1 MVDYASMS
9 DEELRATIQRERAE
23 LNAQKNIPAADYAS
37 MSDDELRA
45 TIRRERASLFPPA
58 PKEEPGLLSG
68 AGDYVLD
75 IGRKLKSGTGKTIS
89 SLGWLGGLEGMEKY
103 GTEMSEA
110 GEAAMT
116 PLGAERSKRP
126 IFTALD
132 NPELL
137 AEREAQIRAGAQ
149 NVPFGDLVNFN
160 PSGLAKIPY
169 AIAESTPGMALGMGA
184 AFVAPKL
191 IPTAGQ
197 IAIGSL
203 AVRALGPLARSV
215 PKSPAA
221 LAKFGAQVVGTGT
234 IASAE
239 ALQGGAMSG
248 QQTEKEALAYLTKNP
263 GALQESEGGLAALEE
278 TNGDV
283 DAAAKLLA
291 ARMGMEA
298 FYKVGAATGILSLP
312 GAALQSRLTAGVA
325 NKGLLKEAGI
335 GAVGEGSQEGPQ
347 SAAEAFFSGDIMG
360 QIDPSKKPTLGGVL
374 SAGLEGALIGAPMG
388 GGMGVI
394 GSVLSSK
401 KDPATALD
409 ELEAAVRDMINSRDE
424 QVRARAQ
431 QYLAEINEARQLL
444 LPAPPKTIGGKPFG
458 GEDIID
464 VARAQ
469 PDLVRGWRQILEDP
483 EIKTAD
489 QMRQALLRA
498 AGQEPKP
505 NIRGQRYD
513 TDALAS
519 ENLVPPSTTEEG
531 AAGEYNPLGGLSDAK
546 IVGFAETNR
555 ETNNPTVNA
564 ILDQPTTTNIE
575 KARLIRDFYLKE
587 YGPNYETL
595 LGIPETRFDDAT
607 IASSNQLSALGLM
620 DINARN
626 RAEEAAQAAAARI
639 AAAQE
644 ETRKTLEAASA
655 TLRPSTRERTGEA
668 GVEAMRQAT
677 ETSGRGNAPYT
688 GPNDPSVTNYIRNL
702 PPNTPPSV
710 ALMTSELGLT
720 VAEAQDAIKGN
731 TGQNRLLVM
740 RMGVPTT
747 RPKRGPGAPDTTAS
761 SPLGAATNI
770 EDMTGTR
777 RTDLSE
783 TAGEGTAPTP
793 STPEPFRNR
802 PIDRLNRFIS
812 RITGGGEFNFA
823 QAQAGSRGGMG
834 EKAATKAE
842 IDARMQELVDSG
854 EYIRYGNGIKKVATE
869 DDVRRI
875 IDEAPDYTKVTV
887 NDIATKTGL
896 PFDVVASITERLR
909 PDTSAPMT
917 TRGQVRQSENTL
929 VDTGNPFEFWKKG
942 PPASDPNKGRKTQR
956 SVAGGTSPN
965 LDRVLAESAA
975 KNGQTQPQT
984 TAQTD
989 PADQPTP
996 LPGGYQPEFTSQPQP
1011 EPQQRTDENGNPMSA
1026 LEEFL
1031 REIEEADIA
1040 SGNKTR
1046 EQVETD
1052 RATRR
1057 PDYKFTGQE
1066 TAERDTE
1073 RQQPKAKPQPKPQ
1086 PTAQPKPAAQPQQ
1099 ASSPEE
1105 DIVPTPSLG
1114 GTAGA
1119 QAIGASGAT
1128 AGQEAPQGASAA
1140 SGTNAYA
1147 PTSKEA
1153 LAKARKVVAEKLRQL
1168 RASGKVGAEVANR
1181 VSQLL
1186 KDPNFDVEQI
1196 MRSFA
1201 VADALSKT
1209 FGGTDANLRV
1219 EFYREI
1225 LEKDPTTDKFIHV
1238 AGEAGASVGD
1248 VRGLIKIS
1256 LSKDLSASLARDT
1269 AFHEG
1274 FHFLQDM
1281 INEYD
1286 PKTAK
1291 FLFGK
1296 RIGSDPNN
1304 GRGVYA
1310 GGAFRDGMTLDDIDP
1325 TIKRSLQNAAP
1336 EKGGPSYWD
1345 VLNSRYDSSGSVRSD
1360 FADQRE
1366 AVAYVFGALAD
1377 ARNNGSQLGGLKP
1390 AFRRFLN
1397 MLTQFAQNL
1406 RNAFRGYGY
1415 TNTNEILSKFASG
1428 KKQKGYGRDIE
1439 GDFSGST
1446 GQRRTQRSFVGRNSE
1461 NWPFQKQ
1468 RLAEAMEDQGFTPMQ
1483 VWKSTGLHRGDEDGL
1498 WRNEIP
1504 DFKAK
1509 LNITPEISVRD
1520 GEDTLGN
1527 ILKHDDLFQEYP
1539 FLEYVDIFTSNQLE
1553 EGSALTTDDG
1563 DIYISGR
1570 DVSAINS
1577 GYMNKRDLAA
1587 RKKELISSILHEVQ
1601 HVIQRREGFKTGS
1614 SAARERDK
1622 IEETIHDEM
1631 RIIRDA
1637 YEDAERPLYNAIRS
1651 LERVIASEF
1660 PDGDK
1665 FDAVNVIRFLKTGKD
1680 LYRGKH
1686 KDLEAA
1692 VIKKYLPQSKIEKI
1706 NGALWDNEAYGIT
1719 VKDLEEGLANSYL
1732 GNAFANYMKVSG
1744 ERESRDVQYRFEGR
1758 VRKEPPQAILE
1769 RENLQ
1774 NIIRTH
1780 DEIAAEVAIEYE
1792 NGFKELLEKLKAD
1805 NEQYAREIGPSK
1817 TALKRLDV
1825 ASRRAWKKS
1834 MSEWVAEEETQ
1845 PQKSTYQRSVAG
1857 ENGGVP
1863 EGTSKVGISADIK
1876 RIIDLFGP
1884 KMYSSG
1890 MANVTAKELL
1900 QNSFDGLKSAY
1911 ATGRLEQGSG
1921 VIDIASDRNNR
1932 IIVISDNGA
1941 GMSPETVRD
1950 AFLTIAGTNKEG
1962 LAVGDASGGFGVAK
1976 MAFIFGNERLILNT
1990 VKDGVRTTLDTNGNE
2005 LLDGN
2010 ADIKV
2015 EPTDDMNGTA
2025 ILIKVPETY
2034 TNSAGNQEKISFPNR
2049 PRGFDVFQKP
2059 LIGNVDIFG
2068 REDNFDMSTLSPDM
2082 LREYAL
2088 SSYYNEHPNFK
2099 KQMNIGNKQPIEDTP
2114 LMTTAR
2120 FPWGDIQ
2127 IYYGEKK
2134 TDYPITNVLSS
2145 GLYQFSTT
2153 VPKLGEM
2160 FKSIPYDVILNVR
2173 SRVEPDSAD
2182 YPFNKQREDFN
2193 KKIST
2198 DISALKR
2205 YLSKIANTRDAEDVG
2220 SNFTDIKN
2228 IRRVPYIS
2236 PEDLSSMNIDA
2247 GLFDLIDPELRKSL
2261 PERKKQ
2267 DVSAEFVD
2275 VKNGVV
2281 LKDGKELANA
2291 SSTYD
2296 QINDENAY
2304 IDLKKFTIPERD
2316 VPSDLPAFHNNLNID
2331 PIEEAVRREGA
2342 DEIRTRYF
2350 VSRIATVFQ
2359 NFARSIS
2366 EIDRHAH
2373 WQKMYGAP
2381 VGVSFDKDYL
2391 GCYVMVPYRGMFVN
2405 PASAKGQ
2412 GVKAIAESFI
2422 HTMMHEAA
2430 HDISMQHD
2438 EDFAKGMARLYTEIE
2453 DVDPDLVDNMREEM
2467 RQLVKEYMPE
2477 FKALRS
2483 VIYAAD
2489 VENVQSDAWRI
2500 GKLGR
2505 SIDTGGSGDRA
2516 KSGPSGERNRRELGG
2531 DNEGDQ
2537 SREGGEGLRR
2547 GAEEAGGVGKKTQR
2561 AWVGEKAASWDPAL
2575 QKAAERLERDG
2586 SDWKN
2591 VYWKTGLHRGK
2602 KDGKWRVEIPDVG
2615 AEIDDNIVRYL
2626 VNDTSNATVVK
2637 LSDVYDHPD
2646 IYREYPFLRDIEFS
2660 VLPKS
2665 KDTNVSG
2672 NADPYRNKIGVAID
2686 YLEHHLLGSKAKYP
2700 DVVRR
2705 ILTHEIQHFIQ
2716 HHEGF
2721 TFGSSA
2727 EQILDDAEKKSASLK
2742 ENADDTFR
2750 SKVEDVVD
2758 EINKN
2763 TNRYLFNDIRK
2774 KYPDLRINLEASFK
2788 DQSKDPVL
2796 YNVSGSS
2803 ASPIKGDRADKILAE
2818 IKAHPDMAK
2827 VEAVQDAYA
2836 RALDIYNNI
2845 VVTIDGEISDL
2856 TPEVLQIL
2864 YRGVYG
2870 ERESRDTEGRLA
2882 LKTKGERAGTLP
2894 GEMDYAAK
2902 ITPDR
2907 DGVFDAAL
2915 YRNIE
2920 DGSFLD
2926 PESAELK
2933 KISRA
2938 ISSSTMLG
2946 KLTNAFKTQRSVAGD
2961 TDAYAFKRGSIA
2973 DTNTMAFKRWFKN
2986 SVVRAPDTFK
2996 MIIDPKTG
3004 QRIREAIMVPLKVY
3018 HGGSFMRGRDI
3029 PMMGRKDGPDFP
3041 YDFMHFGTK
3050 ASALAR
3056 TSAFSEAEAEAKGL
3070 DITPA
3075 YLSIQKPKYVK
3086 DQGTTAK
3093 WSKVVEQAKAEGYDG
3108 LIYTNEYEDVGST
3121 SYVIFDPGQAKST
3134 DNVGTFNFADP
3145 RMERAFAGKRPNPPK
3160 KSIADLDKNLQEI
3173 RDAGGRKGFINTGK
3187 RAAALSNWITSKFDP
3202 KGTLPKKDVYRIL
3215 KNFLMGNIKAIEVAA
3230 AARSRV
3236 INKGTKA
3243 ERRQIFDYLKTKNA
3257 VLPNTMPAEL
3267 RDMAIM
3273 IKQEIAYIGRQLI
3286 AKGILTQKQVD
3297 ANEGA
3302 YLPVMYMQYLKESET
3317 FGSAFRGSR
3326 REYAMRKSDIPEEIR
3341 KAMGE
3346 IMEPGLPYMKAAV
3359 VPVRDMAIIDFL
3371 SDIASFEDA
3380 EWVAK
3385 GDLVDWRGTKVSP
3398 FWLSEQMRDVRDNM
3412 LYFQDDPT
3420 TLATMKKVADE
3431 MQAII
3436 DKTDMREDVGKN
3448 FKRLPNTS
3456 RYGALRG
3463 MAVRKE
3469 IYQDIVGM
3477 GVYTGDLDFFSKLFS
3492 SGGAIPKAVNTWK
3505 LSKTVFSPTTHC
3517 RQLFSNMIVAD
3528 ISGINL
3534 HDIPVRMVQAID
3546 DMIND
3551 TGGWKIAKDNGVTA
3565 TGVVD
3570 AEMKAALKD
3579 LKKMAN
3585 AATGGVFSVVDLNKW
3600 SDHWITK
3607 LSPSNLYQGSDYLF
3621 KTMKIIDEMKR
3632 YEKKLGPPKNDE
3644 DRKLREGA
3652 AVLEANEWF
3661 MDYSDVHD
3669 WVKTA
3674 RQTWLPFVTYQ
3685 YKIMPKIAET
3695 MLKNPQRF
3703 APYVALFYALPAL
3716 ATAMMDLDEEDI
3728 DRLKNA
3734 TKSYVRKNPHALPL
3748 AWKDASGDFQFLDVG
3763 YLFPWS
3769 FMSGLVVSAYNAA
3782 TGEGP
3787 FSEFI
3792 KATTIFGSPV
3802 LTVAAAFSNL
3812 DTFTGKEIINK
3823 YDTPMDQAKDVLGY
3837 IWGLA
3842 MPPILTNYGAIG
3854 APVADWFSGDRSDI
3868 DRKGNPK
3875 RDTSQLF
3882 AQAFGFNI
3890 YPVNPAQQFAQ
3901 NVMMMQNDINRAKAD
3916 LSSVIRDLSM
3926 STQRRRET
3934 IDKRTADIQRRIR
3947 EMQKYIDEA
3956 RPTER
3961 LLKK

>member
-45 TIRRERASLFPPA
+45 TIRRERAALFPPA
-58 PKEEPGLLSG
+58 PEEEPGLLSG
-68 AGDYVLD
+68 TGDYILD
-75 IGRKLKSGTGKTIS
+75 IGRKLKSGTGQTIS
-89 SLGWLGGLEGMEKY
+89 SLGWLAGSEGAEKY
-103 GTEMSEA
+103 GTEMA
-110 GEAAMT
+110 QAAEAAMS
-116 PLGAERSKRP
+116 PVGAERSKRP
-126 IFTALD
+126 IFTAVD
-132 NPELL
+132 NPALQ
-137 AEREAQIRAGAQ
+137 AEWEAKIRAGEVSTEAI
-149 NVPFGDLVNFN
+149 PFQQLLNFH
-160 PSGLAKIPY
+160 PSGLAKVPY
-169 AIAESTPGMALGMGA
+169 AVAESVPGMVAGMGA
-184 AFVAPKL
+184 AYALEAALPVGA
-191 IPTAGQ
+191 IAGV
-197 IAIGSL
+197 GGL
-203 AVRALGPLARSV
+203 TLRALGPLARGVSM
-215 PKSPAA
+215 SPAA
-221 LAKFGAQVVGTGT
+221 LGSRVIGTT
-234 IASAE
+234 AITSSE
-239 ALQGGAMSG
+239 ALQAGAMSG
-248 QQTEKEALAYLTKNP
+248 QQTEKQALEYLTANP
-263 GALQESEGGLAALEE
+263 GALEKSEIGRAALQE

-283 DAAAKLLA
+283 DAAIKVTA
-291 ARMGMEA
+291 ARMGMDA
-298 FYKVGAATGILSLP
+298 FYQVGAATGVLSLP
-312 GAALQSRLTAGVA
+312 GAALQSRLTSRVA
-325 NKGLLKEAGI
+325 NKSLLKEMGI
-335 GAVGEGSQEGPQ
+335 GAVGEASQEGPQ
-347 SAAEAFFSGDIMG
+347 SAAEAYFGGNIMG
-360 QIDPSKKPTLGGVL
+360 EIDPSQKPTLGGVL
-374 SAGLEGALIGAPMG
+374 SAGLEGMFIGAPMG
-388 GGMGVI
+388 GGMGLAAKVI
-394 GSVLSSK
+394 SLPQ
-401 KDPATALD
+401 DPDKTLE
-409 ELEAAVRDMINSRDE
+409 ELEAAVRAMINSRDE

-431 QYLAEINEARQLL
+431 QYLADIQEARQLL

-555 ETNNPTVNA
+555 DTNNPTVNA

-587 YGPNYETL
+587 YGPNYEIL

-626 RAEEAAQAAAARI
+626 RADEEAQAAAARI

-655 TLRPSTRERTGEA
+655 ALRPSTRKRTGEA
-668 GVEAMRQAT
+668 GVEAMRQAG

-688 GPNDPSVTNYIRNL
+688 GPNDPSVLNYLRGL
-702 PPNTPPSV
+702 APNTDVSLFAMQEAIP
-710 ALMTSELGLT
+710 GLT
-720 VAEAQDAIKGN
+720 KEEAQDAISGN
-731 TGQNRLLVM
+731 TGKLGQKNTLLVM
-740 RMGVPTT
+740 KNGKPTT
-747 RPKRGPGAPDTTAS
+747 QPARGPGAPASTAA
-761 SPLGAATNI
+761 SPRGPATNT

-783 TAGEGTAPTP
+783 TAGEGV
-793 STPEPFRNR
+793 TPEPRVETPPPSGPMQRLDAFIQGLSGTVGFNLEEAHRSTATGSGKRANKSAVEER
-802 PIDRLNRFIS
+802 LDAIANAEGSPIVKVSKGRYR
-812 RITGGGEFNFA
+812 RIG
-823 QAQAGSRGGMG
+823 
-834 EKAATKAE
+834 
-842 IDARMQELVDSG
+842 V
-854 EYIRYGNGIKKVATE
+854 V
-869 DDVRRI
+869 DDVHRMI
-875 IDEAPDYTKVTV
+875 HQATAFQPLKTA
-887 NDIATKTGL
+887 DIAQRTGL
-896 PFDVVASITERLR
+896 PLQTVDEIARRYARDPSVSE
-909 PDTSAPMT
+909 T
-917 TRGQVRQSENTL
+917 TRGLTRQSENLLTE
-929 VDTGNPFEFWKKG
+929 TGTPGVYERN
-942 PPASDPNKGRKTQR
+942 GRKGSDAFSTPLPKTQF
-956 SVAGGTSPN
+956 SIAGGTSPN
-965 LDRVLAESAA
+965 LDRVLAEAAA
-975 KNGQTQPQT
+975 KNGQTQPSPAAPQT
-984 TAQTD
+984 EGKANNDLGSSTRLQPVYDEDGFVTSTRTVSADTPFTEDYKGLSLDLLQEKLELSLQNAATAGETIAKVGD
-989 PADQPTP
+989 
-996 LPGGYQPEFTSQPQP
+996 
-1011 EPQQRTDENGNPMSA
+1011 NPMLIEA
-1026 LEEFL
+1026 LETE
-1031 REIEEADIA
+1031 
-1040 SGNKTR
+1040 NK
-1046 EQVETD
+1046 
-1052 RATRR
+1052 
-1057 PDYKFTGQE
+1057 KI
-1066 TAERDTE
+1066 
-1073 RQQPKAKPQPKPQ
+1073 KAIKSLMSSQT
-1086 PTAQPKPAAQPQQ
+1086 TAQPKPAAQPQQ
-1099 ASSPEE
+1099 TASPEE
-1105 DIVPTPSLG
+1105 NIAPTPSLG
-1114 GTAGA
+1114 GTFGA
-1119 QAIGASGAT
+1119 QALGLSEAT
-1128 AGQEAPQGASAA
+1128 AGQEAPQGASKA

-1181 VSQLL
+1181 ISQLL
-1186 KDPNFDVEQI
+1186 KDPNFDAEQI
-1196 MRSFA
+1196 MRAFA

-1209 FGGTDANLRV
+1209 FGGTEANLRV
-1219 EFYREI
+1219 EFLKEI
-1225 LEKDPTTDKFIHV
+1225 AYKHPVTEKIIQI
-1238 AGEAGASVGD
+1238 AGEAAASQGD

-1256 LSKDLSASLARDT
+1256 LSKDLFGSLVRDT

-1281 INEYD
+1281 IHKYD
-1286 PKTAK
+1286 PKTAE

-1304 GRGVYA
+1304 GRGIYS
-1310 GGAFRDGMTLDDIDP
+1310 GGAFRDGMTLSDIDP
-1325 TIKRSLQNAAP
+1325 TIKRALQNAAP

-1345 VLNSRYDSSGSVRSD
+1345 ILKGRYDSSEFLRSD
-1360 FADQRE
+1360 FTDQRE

-1377 ARNNGSQLGGLKP
+1377 AKNNGHQLGGLKP

-1397 MLTQFAQNL
+1397 FLTQFSQNL

-1428 KKQKGYGRDIE
+1428 EKQQGYGRDIK

-1446 GQRRTQRSFVGRNSE
+1446 GQRQAQRAVSGDKEGAAKKTSGNRVGSLKDINKAIAKAGIPLELEHQRGSGYHSFIYDNMSVDGAYATDNVMVPYTRDYTINEWVEKARSMFPDILEEANSRRPTQGVKREEGSIVKLTPKTQRS
-1461 NWPFQKQ
+1461 
-1468 RLAEAMEDQGFTPMQ
+1468 
-1483 VWKSTGLHRGDEDGL
+1483 
-1498 WRNEIP
+1498 I
-1504 DFKAK
+1504 
-1509 LNITPEISVRD
+1509 
-1520 GEDTLGN
+1520 
-1527 ILKHDDLFQEYP
+1527 
-1539 FLEYVDIFTSNQLE
+1539 
-1553 EGSALTTDDG
+1553 
-1563 DIYISGR
+1563 
-1570 DVSAINS
+1570 
-1577 GYMNKRDLAA
+1577 
-1587 RKKELISSILHEVQ
+1587 
-1601 HVIQRREGFKTGS
+1601 
-1614 SAARERDK
+1614 
-1622 IEETIHDEM
+1622 
-1631 RIIRDA
+1631 
-1637 YEDAERPLYNAIRS
+1637 
-1651 LERVIASEF
+1651 
-1660 PDGDK
+1660 
-1665 FDAVNVIRFLKTGKD
+1665 
-1680 LYRGKH
+1680 
-1686 KDLEAA
+1686 
-1692 VIKKYLPQSKIEKI
+1692 
-1706 NGALWDNEAYGIT
+1706 
-1719 VKDLEEGLANSYL
+1719 
-1732 GNAFANYMKVSG
+1732 
-1744 ERESRDVQYRFEGR
+1744 
-1758 VRKEPPQAILE
+1758 
-1769 RENLQ
+1769 
-1774 NIIRTH
+1774 
-1780 DEIAAEVAIEYE
+1780 
-1792 NGFKELLEKLKAD
+1792 
-1805 NEQYAREIGPSK
+1805 
-1817 TALKRLDV
+1817 
-1825 ASRRAWKKS
+1825 
-1834 MSEWVAEEETQ
+1834 
-1845 PQKSTYQRSVAG
+1845 AG
-1857 ENGGVP
+1857 ESEGVP

-2010 ADIKV
+2010 ADIRV

-2034 TNSAGNQEKISFPNR
+2034 TNSAGNQERIIFPNR
-2049 PRGFDVFQKP
+2049 PSGFDVLQKP

-2088 SSYYNEHPNFK
+2088 SSYYNEHPKFK

-2205 YLSKIANTRDAEDVG
+2205 YLAKIANTRDAEDIG

-2236 PEDLSSMNIDA
+2236 PEDLSSMDIDA

-2291 SSTYD
+2291 SSTDD

-2342 DEIRTRYF
+2342 DEVRTRYF

-2366 EIDRHAH
+2366 AIDRHSH

-2430 HDISMQHD
+2430 HDISMKHD

-2489 VENVQSDAWRI
+2489 VENVQSDAWRL

-2505 SIDTGGSGDRA
+2505 SIDAGSSGDRA
-2516 KSGPSGERNRRELGG
+2516 KSGSSGERNRRELGG

-2537 SREGGEGLRR
+2537 GRERGKGLRR
-2547 GAEEAGGVGKKTQR
+2547 GAEEAGGIKERRAKVQR
-2561 AWVGEKAASWDPAL
+2561 AWAGQRSANWQFPV
-2575 QKAAERLERDG
+2575 QNAAEAMEASGMKWEDI
-2586 SDWKN
+2586 
-2591 VYWKTGLHRGK
+2591 YWNTGLHRGEN
-2602 KDGKWRVEIPDVG
+2602 DRLWRSEIPDVG
-2615 AEIDDNIVRYL
+2615 AKI
-2626 VNDTSNATVVK
+2626 NDTELNRFVFDPANYGRVK
-2637 LSDVYDHPD
+2637 LPVVYDHPD
-2646 IYREYPFLRDIEFS
+2646 LYEEYPFLKDVYLIK
-2660 VLPKS
+2660 LPPS
-2665 KDTNVSG
+2665 KDNKKISG
-2672 NADPYRNKIGVAID
+2672 HANLGKKEIGVAID
-2686 YLEHHLLGSKAKYP
+2686 FLQDHLSGSKAKYP
-2700 DVVRR
+2700 DEVRK

-2716 HHEGF
+2716 DHEGF
-2721 TFGSSA
+2721 DGGSSA
-2727 EQILDDAEKKSASLK
+2727 DKVIRVSKDMASNLLGLIGNAYYNKVKDPLDDMSEKVNRHLFKDLKSQYPNLRIDLK
-2742 ENADDTFR
+2742 GFISEFGLPTLW
-2750 SKVEDVVD
+2750 KVEGSKISQVRDLDVM
-2758 EINKN
+2758 NKV
-2763 TNRYLFNDIRK
+2763 
-2774 KYPDLRINLEASFK
+2774 FK
-2788 DQSKDPVL
+2788 
-2796 YNVSGSS
+2796 
-2803 ASPIKGDRADKILAE
+2803 
-2818 IKAHPDMAK
+2818 HPDFAIAQRARDLL
-2827 VEAVQDAYA
+2827 EEGA
-2836 RALDIYNNI
+2836 RAVEEKRELVQNTLD
-2845 VVTIDGEISDL
+2845 GL
-2856 TPEVLQIL
+2856 TPEKAREH
-2864 YRGVYG
+2864 YRAAYG
-2870 ERESRDTEGRLA
+2870 ERESRDTEERLK
-2882 LKTKGERAGTLP
+2882 LVTKEQRRSTLP
-2894 GEMDYAAK
+2894 GSLDK
-2902 ITPDR
+2902 TPLTVAGQYVFENPEFDVFENDEFLNDVR
-2907 DGVFDAAL
+2907 DQINDL
-2915 YRNIE
+2915 S
-2920 DGSFLD
+2920 DQ
-2926 PESAELK
+2926 
-2933 KISRA
+2933 IS
-2938 ISSSTMLG
+2938 G
-2946 KLTNAFKTQRSVAGD
+2946 KNRSKTQRSVAGD

-3056 TSAFSEAEAEAKGL
+3056 TSAFNEAEAEAKGL

-3093 WSKVVEQAKAEGYDG
+3093 WAKVVEQAKAEGYDG

-3145 RMERAFAGKRPNPPK
+3145 RMERAFVGKRPTPPK
-3160 KSIADLDKNLQEI
+3160 KSIVDLERNLQQI

-3187 RAAALSNWITSKFDP
+3187 RAAAISNWITTKFDP

-3215 KNFLMGNIKAIEVAA
+3215 KNLLMGNIKAIEVNAN
-3230 AARSRV
+3230 ARRM
-3236 INKGTKA
+3236 IIEKGTK
-3243 ERRQIFDYLKTKNA
+3243 EQRQQIFDYFKTKYA
-3257 VLPNTMPAEL
+3257 VLPNTMPADL
-3267 RDMAIM
+3267 RDAAIQA
-3273 IKQEIAYIGRQLI
+3273 KAEIAYIGRQLV
-3286 AKGILTQKQVD
+3286 AKGILTKEQVD
-3297 ANEGA
+3297 ANEGE
-3302 YLPVMYMQYLKESET
+3302 YLPRLYMQYLKEAKG
-3317 FGSAFRGSR
+3317 FGTGSLRGSNR
-3326 REYAMRKSDIPEEIR
+3326 DYAMQKEDIPEDIR

-3346 IMEPGLPYMKAAV
+3346 ILEPGLPYMKAAV

-3412 LYFQDDPT
+3412 LYFQDDPA

-3436 DKTDMREDVGKN
+3436 DKTDMRENVGKD

-3469 IYQDIVGM
+3469 IYQDIAGM
-3477 GVYTGDLDFFSKLFS
+3477 GTWSGDLDFFSKLFS
-3492 SGGAIPKAVNTWK
+3492 SGGLVPKAVNTWK

-3528 ISGINL
+3528 ISGISM

-3570 AEMKAALKD
+3570 AEMRSALKD

-3632 YEKKLGPPKNDE
+3632 YEKKLGPPKNAE
-3644 DRKLREGA
+3644 DRRLREGA

-3685 YKIMPKIAET
+3685 YKILPKIAET

-3716 ATAMMDLDEEDI
+3716 AAAMMDLDEEDVE
-3728 DRLKNA
+3728 RLKNA

-3748 AWKDASGDFQFLDVG
+3748 PWQDASGDFQFLDVG

-3787 FSEFI
+3787 FSEFV

-3802 LTVAAAFSNL
+3802 LTVATAFSNI

-3854 APVADWFSGDRSDI
+3854 GPVADWFSGDRSDI

-3947 EMQKYIDEA
+3947 EMQKYINEA

-3961 LLKK
+3961 LLRK